1 MTSEYPAPPPQHP
14 PQNPSDVSLGDM
26 LGRVSTDIS
35 TLMRQEVALAKA
47 ELTETAKKT
56 GKGAGLLGGAGYA
69 GIMALLFLSIAAW
82 WGLGYLIGNAW
93 SAVVVAVVYA
103 IVAAILF
110 AVGRSKLKDVE
121 GAPQTVATIK
131 EIPDTLNPNGDHR

>member
-14 PQNPSDVSLGDM
+14 PRNPSDVSLGDM

-69 GIMALLFLSIAAW
+69 GVMALLFLSIAAW

-93 SAVVVAVVYA
+93 SAVVVAVVYG

>member
-69 GIMALLFLSIAAW
+69 GIMAMLFLSIAAW

-93 SAVVVAVVYA
+93 SAVAVAVVYA

>member
-14 PQNPSDVSLGDM
+14 PQNPADVSLGDM